1 MKYANTVQK
10 EESADLN
17 EWTPADMRIDFILQ
31 KWGEWARM
39 NGPHIG
45 YPKSQP
51 FAVRARGR
59 EPISDEL
66 AEKAE
71 AALCKIDYNYMFVL
85 KGYYYMGRHN
95 SFRESLLLKSIRE
108 FGNAYDS

>member
-1 MKYANTVQK
+1 MRCVNEAVK
-10 EESADLN
+10 EERAAPDV
-17 EWTPADMRIDFILQ
+17 WTPSDMRIDFILQ

-39 NGPHIG
+39 NGPDIG